1 MPRSWPF
8 TAPSRLRSADLTID
22 CVALTYTLKVMTEN
36 RRANRTFAF
45 RLALLVVVV
54 AVIMIGRGASHRREI
69 MIGPGASHRREAG
82 VEANAVNAVKEWV
95 HVQVLIAYDGVRDS
109 LGAAP
114 MVGDELV
121 SWAREVEGGPV
132 ALLGAN
138 VSVRAVGAWG
148 GEEGVPALATHV
160 AEVQGRNARATL
172 GIKWPAGGP
181 SGQAQPAIVSFRRTA
196 PRRRAGCQGPG
207 RSPRRRG

>member
-54 AVIMIGRGASHRREI
+54 AVIMIGRGASHRRE
-69 MIGPGASHRREAG
+69 AG
-82 VEANAVNAVKEWV
+82 VEANAVKEWV
-95 HVQVLIAYDGVRDS
+95 HVQVLIAYAGVRDT

-121 SWAREVEGGPV
+121 SWAREVEGGQV

-160 AEVQGRNARATL
+160 AEVRGRNARATL